1 MIEKI
6 ICIRCPEGCEIT
18 VNLDEKKN
26 ITEIT
31 GNSCKLGLIFAE
43 NEIKNPTRMLTTTV
57 KVKNGLLP
65 LVPVYTEKP
74 VPKEKIFEIINEL
87 KKIEIEAPIKLNQI
101 IVENIFNLGI
111 NILAS
116 RDIEIKGKNN
126 G

>member
-18 VNLDEKKN
+18 VNLDEIKN

-87 KKIEIEAPIKLNQI
+87 KKIEIKAPVKLNQI
-101 IVENIFNLGI
+101 IVENILNLGI